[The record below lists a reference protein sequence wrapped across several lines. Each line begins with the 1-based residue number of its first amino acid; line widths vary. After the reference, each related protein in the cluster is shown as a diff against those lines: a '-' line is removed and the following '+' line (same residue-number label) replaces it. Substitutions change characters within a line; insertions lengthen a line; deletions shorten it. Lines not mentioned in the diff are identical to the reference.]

1 MFEFDDDDNTIMH
14 QWKSHEEENGVA
26 SKPSANQLDNL
37 SEYQKV
43 WEQFHTTFLQ
53 DNQDLKSVLSIP
65 DVRKQIKEICE
76 ELDKYEDGI
85 CLRMTNKPWTHL
97 IQSSRMGIH
106 HKRNSMPVKLA

>member
-14 QWKSHEEENGVA
+14 QWKSHEEE
-26 SKPSANQLDNL
+26 L

-97 IQSSRMGIH
+97 IQSSRMGIY
-106 HKRNSMPVKLA
+106 RY